1 MCSDV
6 CVHACMHACVCAC
19 MHVCV
24 CVHACV
30 CMCMRACVC
39 VCVCTYVRLVSTLW
53 FSDSPVEDKMLAEGV
68 SRFCDDAQ
76 LDPTGITVLV
86 VAWKFQAATQCEF
99 TRSEFVQGMVRLG

>member
-1 MCSDV
+1 M
-6 CVHACMHACVCAC
+6 HACMRVCMRACVCVCAC
-19 MHVCV
+19 MRVY
-24 CVHACV
+24 VHACV
-30 CMCMRACVC
+30 CVC